1 MAAYLK
7 ASGAP
12 QNWSR
17 ALYAYNHS
25 EAYVQSVLSLS
36 NRLRASAP
44 NA

>member
-12 QNWSR
+12 QNWSA

-25 EAYVQSVLSLS
+25 NAYVDAVLVLSRRYL
-36 NRLRASAP
+36 AS
-44 NA
+44 